1 LIKHTVASGL
11 RLFLTRKLSEKYTL
25 YPFRQ
30 YPYII
35 QFEEYIRPQGWG
47 ASVNSV
53 ADVLQCKVYPNPV
66 QNLLTIEQNSIIQMI
81 EVYDLSGQKVIQLYP
96 KVKAISF
103 NIDHLNKGVYIVK
116 IDNSFAKFMKK

>member
-1 LIKHTVASGL
+1 MIKHTVASGL